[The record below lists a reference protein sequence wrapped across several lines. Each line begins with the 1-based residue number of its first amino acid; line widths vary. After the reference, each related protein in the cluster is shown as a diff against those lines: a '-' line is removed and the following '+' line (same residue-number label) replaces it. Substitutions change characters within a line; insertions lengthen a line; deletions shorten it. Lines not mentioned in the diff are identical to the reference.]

1 MVSEKQN
8 LLVQQIEKVK
18 RSVREQVEQR
28 YEEFKKI
35 GENGDEVALF
45 GELSFCI
52 LTANWTA
59 KGGMKA
65 QNLITN
71 EGFSYLKEI
80 ELVSKLKKIGHRFP
94 NTRAK
99 YIVENRWIIGKM
111 KDILKMDVKHSR
123 IFLAENVK
131 GIGWKESSHF
141 LRNVGKDDVAIL
153 DKHILRIM
161 KNYDLLKELPKPSWN
176 EKKYTEIEKILRT
189 FAKKINEPLGK
200 LDLFLWYME
209 TGSIDK

>member
-8 LLVQQIEKVK
+8 LLLQQIEKVK

-35 GENGDEVALF
+35 GESGDEVTLF
-45 GELSFCI
+45 GELSFCV

-71 EGFSYLKEI
+71 EGFAYLKEI

-123 IFLAENVK
+123 IFLVENVK

-161 KNYDLLKELPKPSWN
+161 KNYDLLKEIPKPSWN

-189 FAKKINEPLGK
+189 FAKKTNEPLGK
-200 LDLFLWYME
+200 LDIFLWYIE